1 MRRLMQDARLG
12 IRMLRKSPGFTAVAL
27 LTLAVGIGANVAI
40 FSFVDE
46 LWLKPMPVPHPERV
60 VRIFTSNPSSQGTVE
75 RGYSS
80 YPDFEDLR
88 ASAKTLSGVALLQR
102 RGAMFDDGERN
113 RLVTVA
119 VLSNNFFDVLAPVP
133 VAGRTF
139 SEGEL
144 QNAGTPLVLVNYSF
158 WQRQFQGDPS
168 VAGHSITVDHRAV
181 TLLGVLPRSFHPMGA
196 VAVQD
201 LWMPI
206 STWIA
211 LTGERSPLTNRSF
224 RDYELF
230 GRLQEGQSLQAARAE
245 LASIASRLESAY
257 PKSNHGARMTAMPES
272 QTRDADMVHFAAALL
287 GIAALVL
294 LIACANVASLML
306 ARGESRM
313 KEMAT
318 RIALGAGRA
327 RIIGQLLVENALL
340 AMMGT
345 VAAVL
350 VGKLLLDA
358 IPKMMPALSFAVGV
372 DAYLNWRGLVAAA
385 AAAVLSLLFFGVAP
399 ALTASRINSAEA
411 LKQQGARSGQVRS
424 RARDVLVVAQ
434 VALSLVMVVS
444 SGLLVSS
451 VIHGMQADP
460 GFNAHQKMLVIE
472 LTWSARTAAGQM
484 ASAEEARRRLEAI
497 PGIAAT
503 TIAMRV
509 PFGMSGGGAT
519 HKVFLP
525 EDAAGPEGRTINFDP
540 VADRYFEV
548 LGTRVLAGRVIER
561 QDLNA
566 AAKVGVVNR
575 HMADLLW
582 PGQNAVGHLIR
593 LERADG
599 DEYEVVGVVQDGKYN
614 DLGETTMPYLFLPM
628 RPADYGE
635 IAMAVKTSTEPG
647 AMAATV
653 RKTLREVDKDVDIL
667 GMLSL
672 REHVAQALY
681 EQRLASRFVS
691 ALGTL
696 GLFLAAVGIYGLM
709 AFVVSRRTQEIGVR
723 LALGAQRGSIFQLV
737 VQRALLLTVIGVA
750 LGALGALGS
759 TRVLRSFLIGVE
771 PTDLLVFSLGAG
783 VLLAV
788 GALAALV
795 PALSATRVD
804 PVTALRYE

>member
-1 MRRLMQDARLG
+1 MRRLIQDARLG

-60 VRIFTSNPSSQGTVE
+60 VRIFTSNPSIQGTVE

-80 YPDFEDLR
+80 FPDFEDLR
-88 ASAKTLSGVALLQR
+88 ASAKTLSGVAFLQR

-119 VLSNNFFDVLAPVP
+119 LLSNNFFDVLAPGP

-144 QNAGTPLVLVNYSF
+144 QNAGAPVVLVSYSF
-158 WQRQFQGDPS
+158 WQRQFQGDPR
-168 VAGHSITVDHRAV
+168 VAGHNITVDHRAV

-245 LASIASRLESAY
+245 LASIASRLEAAY
-257 PKSNHGARMTAMPES
+257 PKSNHGARMTAMQES

-340 AMMGT
+340 AMIGT
-345 VAAVL
+345 LAAVL

-399 ALTASRINSAEA
+399 AVTASQINSAEA
-411 LKQQGARSGQVRS
+411 LKQQGARSGQARS

-497 PGIAAT
+497 QGIEAT

-509 PFGMSGGGAT
+509 PFGMSGGCSHHGG
-519 HKVFLP
+519 KVPQRQL
-525 EDAAGPEGRTINFDP
+525 AA
-540 VADRYFEV
+540 
-548 LGTRVLAGRVIER
+548 LAGS
-561 QDLNA
+561 D
-566 AAKVGVVNR
+566 R

-593 LERADG
+593 LERPDG
-599 DEYEVVGVVQDGKYN
+599 DEYEVVGVVEDGKYN

-635 IAMAVKTSTEPG
+635 IAMAVKTNTEPG

-653 RKTLREVDKDVDIL
+653 RKTLRELDKDVDIL

-737 VQRALLLTVIGVA
+737 VQRALLLTVIGVIM
-750 LGALGALGS
+750 GALGALGS
-759 TRVLRSFLIGVE
+759 TRVLQSFLIGVE

-788 GALAALV
+788 AALAALV